1 MMERDPTK
9 YLYCIF
15 YLNSK
20 KWKDINEQ
28 ISSLGIKNIKA
39 IIPTVKI
46 LRKTSRGKMIFT
58 EEPVLFNYGFMRIPR
73 KLVYSRSYMSK
84 LKKKISGIHS
94 WLRNTETL
102 HSRKKKARI
111 DNVDDFDDFS
121 FIATVSRKEVM
132 NFIKISKENK
142 KYSLDD
148 LVNIKPGDFV
158 QLKGYP
164 YEGVEATV
172 KKVDYNNRVVKVET
186 FVLNGVMNL
195 TLPFDNILYSVYLNY
210 DPDVIQASNLNYD
223 PDSITQDKIDNIIQ
237 KKRY

>member
-46 LRKTSRGKMIFT
+46 LRKTSKGKMIFT

-121 FIATVSRKEVM
+121 LIATVSRKEVM

>member
-28 ISSLGIKNIKA
+28 ILSLGIKNIKA

-46 LRKTSRGKMIFT
+46 LRKTSKGKMIFT

-84 LKKKISGIHS
+84 LKKKIPGIHS

-121 FIATVSRKEVM
+121 LIATVSRKEVR

>member
-84 LKKKISGIHS
+84 LKKKIPGIHS

-121 FIATVSRKEVM
+121 LIATVSRKEVM

-172 KKVDYNNRVVKVET
+172 KKVDYNSRVVNVET

-223 PDSITQDKIDNIIQ
+223 PDSITQDKIDKVIQ

>member
-46 LRKTSRGKMIFT
+46 LRKTSKGKMIFT

-84 LKKKISGIHS
+84 LKKKILGIHS

-121 FIATVSRKEVM
+121 LIATVSRKEVR

-210 DPDVIQASNLNYD
+210 DSDVIQASNLNYD